1 MDGARSV
8 WRARLGS
15 AFRTALACAIVGC
28 TTLYGPGLF
37 KTQLTFPAFSY
48 VTTILIV
55 SDATL
60 GDTLRGCWHS
70 ALATTQVVPP
80 SMLVLWLIGPAC
92 FSASTAAV
100 AVAATAFAVA
110 VPEGTHLMAK
120 RIAFGQIV
128 IVYVGAVIHGENT
141 GVIMHPMHVAASTA
155 LGALASVL
163 ALLLPYPRLAH
174 FEVRKL
180 CGMYTQNAA
189 QRISLFL
196 KAFSAQNN
204 TTALEAISQ
213 AKIFAETAA
222 KLLHNI
228 KLIQEGVLWERPQ
241 IRPLK
246 PHFTKPRDRLQDM
259 EIPVRGMEMALTS
272 SPSFPLNFV
281 DQELGA
287 VLMGLEVQIGL
298 KLEQAK
304 CFLPIDTMMAPKPTE
319 GELLNKFL
327 ESITITNPTSKD
339 LTVIFFLS
347 CIKLLLDDSSATQN
361 PKRFV
366 DSPEEATSSFF
377 KKFCSSWCTR
387 PKNETLVF
395 ALKCSLALGLA
406 VFLGLIFNE
415 ENGYWSG
422 LTIAISF
429 AAKRQATFTIAN
441 ARAQGTAMGSVYGV
455 LGCFFFRKFDEARVL
470 ALLPWI
476 IFTSFLRHSRM
487 YGQAGGIS
495 AVIGAFL
502 ILGRKNYGPP
512 AEFAIARLTE
522 AFIGL
527 FCFIMVELLMQPTR
541 AATLAKN
548 QLSRNLGMLREC
560 IGEVGLPPNQKDMD
574 LVFPTWRQ
582 KQEKLK
588 DRVNE
593 LEKFA
598 GEADLEPNFWFSPFR
613 IEFYNKLLVSI
624 SKMKDLLL
632 FTFYIMEFLVEESQR
647 CGVVWRELEEHVN
660 SNVLL
665 FKENL
670 SSSLDYLEKIT
681 LIKSFAITTRDAQAR
696 KIYDDLELGKSPNA
710 DACKMCTDEEET
722 DTIVSSFLQHSK
734 EVTDK
739 IGARAGERRASQI
752 ALSLNAIGFCIRGLM
767 IETKAIEKGIK
778 ELVQWENPSTCINFY
793 EIHCKI
799 NALFPG

>member
-1 MDGARSV
+1 M
-8 WRARLGS
+8 
-15 AFRTALACAIVGC
+15 
-28 TTLYGPGLF
+28 
-37 KTQLTFPAFSY
+37 
-48 VTTILIV
+48 
-55 SDATL
+55 
-60 GDTLRGCWHS
+60 
-70 ALATTQVVPP
+70 
-80 SMLVLWLIGPAC
+80 
-92 FSASTAAV
+92 AAV
-100 AVAATAFAVA
+100 AVAGTAFVVA

-141 GVIMHPMHVAASTA
+141 GVIMHPIHVAASTA

-189 QRISLFL
+189 QRISLFV

-204 TTALEAISQ
+204 TIALEAIFQ
-213 AKIFAETAA
+213 VNIFAETAA

-241 IRPLK
+241 IRTLK
-246 PHFTKPRDRLQDM
+246 PHFTNPGDRLQDM

-272 SPSFPLNFV
+272 SPYFPLSFI
-281 DQELGA
+281 DQELGE

-304 CFLPIDTMMAPKPTE
+304 CFLPINEMTATKPTK
-319 GELLNKFL
+319 GELFNKFL
-327 ESITITNPTSKD
+327 ESIRITNPTSKD
-339 LTVIFFLS
+339 LPTIFFLS

-366 DSPEEATSSFF
+366 DSPEETTSGFF
-377 KKFCSSWCTR
+377 KRFCSSWCTR

-406 VFLGLIFNE
+406 VFLGLTFNE

-429 AAKRQATFTIAN
+429 TAERQATFTIAN

-455 LGCFFFRKFDEARVL
+455 LGCFFFRKFDEVRVL

-495 AVIGAFL
+495 AVIGALL
-502 ILGRKNYGPP
+502 ILGRKNYGAP

-548 QLSRNLGMLREC
+548 QLSGSLGMLREC
-560 IGEVGLPPNQKDMD
+560 IREVGLPPNQKDMD
-574 LVFPTWRQ
+574 LVFPTWRA

-588 DRVNE
+588 DHVNE

-613 IEFYNKLLVSI
+613 IECYNKLLVSI

-632 FTFYIMEFLVEESQR
+632 FTSYIMEFLVEESHK

-665 FKENL
+665 FKENV

-681 LIKSFAITTRDAQAR
+681 LIKSFAITIRDAQAR

-710 DACKMCTDEEET
+710 DACKMHTDEEEAGK
-722 DTIVSSFLQHSK
+722 IVSSFLQRSK
-734 EVTDK
+734 ELTDK
-739 IGARAGERRASQI
+739 IEAQAGERRAGQI
-752 ALSLNAIGFCIRGLM
+752 ALSLSAIGFCIGGLM
-767 IETKAIEKGIK
+767 TETKAIEKGIK
-778 ELVQWENPSTCINFY
+778 ELVQWENPSTRIDFY
-793 EIHCKI
+793 EIYGKI
-799 NALFPG
+799 NALFPR

>member
-1 MDGARSV
+1 MDRARSV

-15 AFRTALACAIVGC
+15 AFRTALACVIVGC

-37 KTQLTFPAFSY
+37 KSQLTFPAFSY
-48 VTTILIV
+48 VTAILIV

-60 GDTLRGCWHS
+60 GDTLRGCWH
-70 ALATTQVVPP
+70 AAWATAQVVPP

-92 FSASTAAV
+92 FSAGMAAV
-100 AVAATAFAVA
+100 AVAGTAVRWCCD
-110 VPEGTHLMAK
+110 TW
-120 RIAFGQIV
+120 
-128 IVYVGAVIHGENT
+128 GENT
-141 GVIMHPMHVAASTA
+141 GVIMHPIHVAASTA

-189 QRISLFL
+189 QRISLFV

-204 TTALEAISQ
+204 TIALEAIFQ
-213 AKIFAETAA
+213 VNIFAETAA

-241 IRPLK
+241 IRTLK
-246 PHFTKPRDRLQDM
+246 PHFTKPGDRLQDM

-272 SPSFPLNFV
+272 SPSFPLSFI
-281 DQELGA
+281 DQE
-287 VLMGLEVQIGL
+287 
-298 KLEQAK
+298 
-304 CFLPIDTMMAPKPTE
+304 
-319 GELLNKFL
+319 
-327 ESITITNPTSKD
+327 
-339 LTVIFFLS
+339 
-347 CIKLLLDDSSATQN
+347 LDDSSATQN
-361 PKRFV
+361 LKRFV
-366 DSPEEATSSFF
+366 DSPEETTSGFF
-377 KKFCSSWCTR
+377 KRFCSSWCTR

-429 AAKRQATFTIAN
+429 AAERQATFTIAN

-455 LGCFFFRKFDEARVL
+455 LGCFFFRKFDEVRVL

-495 AVIGAFL
+495 AVIGALL
-502 ILGRKNYGPP
+502 ILGRKNYGAP

-548 QLSRNLGMLREC
+548 QLSGCLEMLREC
-560 IGEVGLPPNQKDMD
+560 IGEVGLPPNQKDLD
-574 LVFPTWRQ
+574 LVFPTWRE

-598 GEADLEPNFWFSPFR
+598 READLEPNFWFSPFR
-613 IEFYNKLLVSI
+613 IECYNKLLVSI

-632 FTFYIMEFLVEESQR
+632 FTSYIMEFLVEESHR

-665 FKENL
+665 FKEN
-670 SSSLDYLEKIT
+670 
-681 LIKSFAITTRDAQAR
+681 RG

-710 DACKMCTDEEET
+710 DACKMHTDEEEAGK
-722 DTIVSSFLQHSK
+722 IVSSFLQRSK
-734 EVTDK
+734 ELTDK
-739 IGARAGERRASQI
+739 IGAQAGERRAGQI
-752 ALSLNAIGFCIRGLM
+752 ALSLSAIGFCIGGLM
-767 IETKAIEKGIK
+767 TETKAIEKGIK
-778 ELVQWENPSTCINFY
+778 ELVQWENPSTRIDFY
-793 EIHCKI
+793 EIYGKI
-799 NALFPG
+799 NALFPRGFSYTKLNPSEKTAYLAKLNSDDIPTARAGEILGSTKVKQTLCGQNERMRLG